1 MKLLIDESFVLFRA
15 FLKSVRVLL
24 LATDFFIG
32 TGWHFSDYGSQAKI

>member
-15 FLKSVRVLL
+15 SLKSVGVLL
-24 LATDFFIG
+24 LAIDFIG